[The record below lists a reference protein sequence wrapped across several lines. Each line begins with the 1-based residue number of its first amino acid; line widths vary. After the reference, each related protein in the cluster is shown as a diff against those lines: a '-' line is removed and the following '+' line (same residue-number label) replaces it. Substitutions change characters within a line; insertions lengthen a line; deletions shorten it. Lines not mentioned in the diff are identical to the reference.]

1 MMFELIQNYCLSK
14 PFVEETFPFDESTI
28 VWKVAGKMF
37 CIGDINDFQSISLKC
52 NPDKAI
58 ELREAYEQ
66 IIPGFHLNKT
76 MWNTVYLEGL
86 NLDFV
91 FSLIEHSYEE
101 VVQKLPKKIR
111 LEITNK

>member
-1 MMFELIQNYCLSK
+1 
-14 PFVEETFPFDESTI
+14 
-28 VWKVAGKMF
+28 MF

-52 NPDKAI
+52 NPEKAL

-66 IIPGFHLNKT
+66 IIPGFHLNKSL
-76 MWNTVYLEGL
+76 WNTVYLEGL

>member
-1 MMFELIQNYCLSK
+1 MFELIQNYCLSK
-14 PFVEETFPFDESTI
+14 PFVEETFPFDETTI

-52 NPDKAI
+52 NPEKAL

-66 IIPGFHLNKT
+66 IIPGFHLNKSL
-76 MWNTVYLEGL
+76 WNTVYLEGL

>member
-1 MMFELIQNYCLSK
+1 LIQNYCLSK

-58 ELREAYEQ
+58 ELSEAYEQ

>member
-1 MMFELIQNYCLSK
+1 MFELIQNFCLSK

-37 CIGDINDFQSISLKC
+37 CLGDINNFESISLKC
-52 NPDKAI
+52 NPEKAI

-66 IIPGFHLNKT
+66 IIPGFHLNKSL
-76 MWNTVYLEGL
+76 WNTVYLEGL
-86 NLDFV
+86 NLEFV

-111 LEITNK
+111 IEITKG

>member
-1 MMFELIQNYCLSK
+1 MFELIQNYCLSK
-14 PFVEETFPFDESTI
+14 PFVEETFPFDETTI

-52 NPDKAI
+52 NPEKAI

-66 IIPGFHLNKT
+66 IIPGFHLNKSL
-76 MWNTVYLEGL
+76 WNTVYLEGL

>member
-1 MMFELIQNYCLSK
+1 MFELIQNYCLSK

>member
-1 MMFELIQNYCLSK
+1 MFELIQNYCLSK

-37 CIGDINDFQSISLKC
+37 CLGDINNFESISLKC
-52 NPDKAI
+52 NPEKAI

-66 IIPGFHLNKT
+66 IIPGFHLNKSL
-76 MWNTVYLEGL
+76 WNTVYLEGL
-86 NLDFV
+86 NLEFV

-111 LEITNK
+111 LEITKG

>member
-1 MMFELIQNYCLSK
+1 MSK

-37 CIGDINDFQSISLKC
+37 CLGDINNFESISLKC
-52 NPDKAI
+52 NPEKAI

-66 IIPGFHLNKT
+66 IIPGFHLNKSL
-76 MWNTVYLEGL
+76 WNTVYLEGL
-86 NLDFV
+86 NLEFV

-101 VVQKLPKKIR
+101 VVHKLPKKIR
-111 LEITNK
+111 LEITKG

>member
-1 MMFELIQNYCLSK
+1 MFELIQNYCMSK

-37 CIGDINDFQSISLKC
+37 CLGDINNFESISLKC
-52 NPDKAI
+52 NPEKAI

-66 IIPGFHLNKT
+66 IIPGFHLNKSL
-76 MWNTVYLEGL
+76 WNTVYLEGL
-86 NLDFV
+86 NLEFV

-111 LEITNK
+111 LEITKG

>member
-1 MMFELIQNYCLSK
+1 MFELIQNYCLSK
-14 PFVEETFPFDESTI
+14 PFVEETFPFDETTI
-28 VWKVAGKMF
+28 VWKVAGKIF

-52 NPDKAI
+52 NPEKAI

-66 IIPGFHLNKT
+66 IIPGFHLNKSL
-76 MWNTVYLEGL
+76 WNTVYLEGL

>member
-1 MMFELIQNYCLSK
+1 MFELIQNFCLSK

-37 CIGDINDFQSISLKC
+37 CIGDINNFESISLKC
-52 NPDKAI
+52 NPVKAI

-66 IIPGFHLNKT
+66 IIPGFHLNKSL
-76 MWNTVYLEGL
+76 WNTVYLEGL
-86 NLDFV
+86 NLEFV

-111 LEITNK
+111 LEITKG

>member
-1 MMFELIQNYCLSK
+1 MSK

-37 CIGDINDFQSISLKC
+37 CLGDINNFESISLKC
-52 NPDKAI
+52 NPEKAI

-66 IIPGFHLNKT
+66 IIPGFHLNKSL
-76 MWNTVYLEGL
+76 WNTVYLEGL
-86 NLDFV
+86 NLEFV

-111 LEITNK
+111 LEITKG